1 MLSELPAIHAFENSR
16 EMSSSSSISSFPGRM
31 ISAHS
36 NTSIASNES
45 STIATTSSDNI
56 STFSTDNSD
65 TYMSDT
71 DCKTLSSSINN
82 DPIVTSQSR
91 TSSKEQHDSN
101 SIENLSNCSS
111 LKKLKTK
118 TGSLTPHTLKHH
130 SLWAYNVEIQDKSL
144 PDFPSTQ
151 NTRVKGE
158 TRLRSGKGEKGEEKQ
173 NEPSSQKP
181 MKDRICGLQTLHLAH
196 NSFSGKYL
204 QIDLMAAVVK
214 F

>member
-16 EMSSSSSISSFPGRM
+16 ELTSSSSISSFPGRM

-71 DCKTLSSSINN
+71 DCKTLSSSTNN
-82 DPIVTSQSR
+82 DQMIASHPR
-91 TSSKEQHDSN
+91 TSSKEQPDNN
-101 SIENLSNCSS
+101 SVENMSNCSS
-111 LKKLKTK
+111 LKRSKTK
-118 TGSLTPHTLKHH
+118 TGSLTPHELKHH

-144 PDFPSTQ
+144 PEFPSTQ

-158 TRLRSGKGEKGEEKQ
+158 TRLKSGKGEKGDEKL
-173 NEPSSQKP
+173 NEPSAQKS

-196 NSFSGKYL
+196 NSFSGK
-204 QIDLMAAVVK
+204 
-214 F
+214 